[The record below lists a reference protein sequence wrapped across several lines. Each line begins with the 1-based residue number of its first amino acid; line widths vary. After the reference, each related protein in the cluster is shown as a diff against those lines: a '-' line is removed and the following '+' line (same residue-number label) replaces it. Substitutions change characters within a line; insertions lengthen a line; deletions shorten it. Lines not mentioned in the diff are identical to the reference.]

1 MSVIFAPASGAGRA
15 AIAVLRVSG
24 SGTQAVVERLV
35 GPVPPARRA
44 SVRALRAAD
53 GEVVDRALVLW
64 LPGPGSY
71 TGEDSAE
78 LHLHGGIAVVQ
89 AVSAALAQAGARPA
103 EAGEFTRRAFLHG
116 KMDLL
121 EAEGVADL
129 VAAETEAQR
138 RLALAQLGG
147 AQSAVLADW
156 AERLRRALA
165 WQEALID
172 FPDEDLPPEVEGELL
187 AELASLAAA
196 LEEAAAG
203 AQRGARVRDG
213 LVVAVSGPP
222 NVGKSSLVNVL
233 AQREVA
239 ITSPMPGTTRDALEV
254 WIDVAGVPVTLID
267 TAGLRETDDPV
278 EAEGVRRALDRAS
291 RADLVLHVVEASDP
305 GAVAGGGLH
314 VANKVDLTPA
324 PPGWLGVSAA
334 TGAGIDTLR
343 AELAAAVRR
352 LTDAGANPVLSRA
365 RHEAALRAAASHIG
379 AASSAMWPELRGEE
393 LRLAMAALGRITGAV
408 GVEDVLDTVFGAFC
422 IGK

>member
-1 MSVIFAPASGAGRA
+1 
-15 AIAVLRVSG
+15 
-24 SGTQAVVERLV
+24 
-35 GPVPPARRA
+35 
-44 SVRALRAAD
+44 
-53 GEVVDRALVLW
+53 
-64 LPGPGSY
+64 
-71 TGEDSAE
+71 
-78 LHLHGGIAVVQ
+78 
-89 AVSAALAQAGARPA
+89 
-103 EAGEFTRRAFLHG
+103 
-116 KMDLL
+116 
-121 EAEGVADL
+121 
-129 VAAETEAQR
+129 
-138 RLALAQLGG
+138 
-147 AQSAVLADW
+147 
-156 AERLRRALA
+156 
-165 WQEALID
+165 
-172 FPDEDLPPEVEGELL
+172 
-187 AELASLAAA
+187 
-196 LEEAAAG
+196 
-203 AQRGARVRDG
+203 
-213 LVVAVSGPP
+213 
-222 NVGKSSLVNVL
+222 LVNVL

-291 RADLVLHVVEASDP
+291 RADLVLHVVEASGP
-305 GAVAGGGLH
+305 GAPAGEGLH